1 MALSENDHELL
12 VRYLDGELDAG
23 ECSSLEGRLQQEDAL
38 QEGLENLQ
46 LATRALHWG
55 ALQQQVASARTQH
68 ELAATTPATIR
79 RMPWLRYSLAAAA
92 VLLLVWIGTRLM
104 APAAGPETLYAQ
116 HFVEWEPTQLR
127 GGDTAPD
134 QSTAYL
140 AGNFRQVVDDLQ
152 QAHRMRGTYAVL
164 KEQYLRGA
172 LAAMHLKEWST
183 ALSFLA
189 ELDSSAYSDDADYYK
204 ALVFLRVTRYGD
216 ALALLEKI
224 RNNPAHLYHRQVDDS
239 FIRSARRLAQ

>member
-12 VRYLDGELDAG
+12 VRYLDGELNAG
-23 ECSSLEGRLQQEDAL
+23 ERSSLEGRLQQEAAL
-38 QEGLENLQ
+38 REGLENLQ

-55 ALQQQVASARTQH
+55 ALQQQVAAARTQH
-68 ELAATTPATIR
+68 EPAATTPATIR

-92 VLLLVWIGTRLM
+92 MLFLVWIGTRFM
-104 APAAGPETLYAQ
+104 TPAAGPETLYAQ
-116 HFVEWEPTQLR
+116 HFVEWEPTRLR
-127 GGDTAPD
+127 GADTAPG
-134 QSTAYL
+134 QSTPYL
-140 AGNFRQVVDDLQ
+140 AGNYRQVVNALL
-152 QAHRMRGTYAVL
+152 QAHRMRGTYAVP
-164 KEQYLRGA
+164 KDQYLRGA
-172 LAAMHLKEWST
+172 LAAMHLEEWST
-183 ALSFLA
+183 ALAFLA
-189 ELDSSAYSDDADYYK
+189 ELDSSPYSDDADYYK